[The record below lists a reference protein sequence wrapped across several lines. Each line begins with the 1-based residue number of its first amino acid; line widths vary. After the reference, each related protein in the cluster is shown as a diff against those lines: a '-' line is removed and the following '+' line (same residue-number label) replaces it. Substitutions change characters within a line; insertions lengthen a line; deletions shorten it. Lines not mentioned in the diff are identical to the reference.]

1 MIAALEHDTR
11 KRHEHRTMFLKKT
24 NNTARGGADEM
35 RAHPDTV
42 LYDLLREKKP
52 VSDTAF
58 RELYSRHSHRI
69 YAYCRSVFGDED
81 QAKDIFQEA
90 FTRFYESAQTGKSVQ
105 NVPAYLLIIT
115 RNLCLTTKRRN
126 ATTVSF
132 DEYQF
137 PQHDRPHEKTELLE
151 LVTMAMQLLPDDH
164 REALF
169 LRDFEDLPYEQIA
182 DILSTN
188 AVNARVRVLRARRKI
203 REILQPYLVE
213 SPNDNT
219 VRDLP

>member
-1 MIAALEHDTR
+1 
-11 KRHEHRTMFLKKT
+11 MFLKQSA
-24 NNTARGGADEM
+24 TAPGKATDEM
-35 RAHPDTV
+35 RGQSDSA
-42 LYDLLREKKP
+42 LYRLLREAKP
-52 VSDTAF
+52 VGESAF
-58 RELYSRHSHRI
+58 RELYARHSHRI

-90 FTRFYESAQTGKSVQ
+90 FTRLYESAQTGRDVQ
-105 NVPAYLLIIT
+105 NVPAYLLVIT

-126 ATTVSF
+126 AAVVSF

-169 LRDFEDLPYEQIA
+169 LRDFEDMPYDQIA
-182 DILSTN
+182 DIVKTN
-188 AVNARVRVLRARRKI
+188 AVNVRVRVLRARRKI

-219 VRDLP
+219 VRDMP